1 MDGKREREIS
11 TAFTCRVRDTA
22 PCIVNPTAFGHLHD
36 SSSWPISRNLLGF
49 LPIESIRPSPD
60 KIKLLNPQYWP
71 SIVKVP
77 VLVTK
82 YSLTATSF
90 PLSLPYPDS
99 FIPPNGDSAAD
110 WLPMTRLVFGSFFSS
125 FV

>member
-1 MDGKREREIS
+1 MMEEKEKSRQ
-11 TAFTCRVRDTA
+11 FQLHLLLRDCKC

-36 SSSWPISRNLLGF
+36 SSSWPISRLLGF

-60 KIKLLNPQYWP
+60 KIKLLNAQYCP

-110 WLPMTRLVFGSFFSS
+110 WLPMLG
-125 FV
+125 